1 MLKANSL
8 RNMEIE
14 KLLFEIIDFISNS
27 TKENKEAVLS
37 EDEFSRLTIKQ
48 YFYLDLI
55 GRMKEPTF
63 TDLAETLKITKPSV
77 SAIVNKL
84 IDKGYIRKEQSED
97 DQRSYHLH
105 LSDKGKTIIEAE
117 NKIYRA
123 FSLHI
128 RTTLNEI
135 EQEQFV
141 HIMKK
146 ILKTLPR

>member
-1 MLKANSL
+1 
-8 RNMEIE
+8 MEIE

-27 TKENKEAVLS
+27 TKENKESVLS
-37 EDEFSRLTIKQ
+37 EDEFSKLTIKQ

-55 GRMKEPTF
+55 SRLKEPTF
-63 TDLAETLKITKPSV
+63 TELAEALKITKPSV

-84 IDKGYIRKEQSED
+84 IDKGYIHKVQSED
-97 DQRSYHLH
+97 DQRSYNLH
-105 LSDKGKTIIEAE
+105 LTDKGKTIIEAE

-128 RTTLNEI
+128 RTTLNAT

-146 ILKTLPR
+146 ILKNLPR

>member
-1 MLKANSL
+1 
-8 RNMEIE
+8 MEIE
-14 KLLFEIIDFISNS
+14 KLLFEIIDFISKS
-27 TKENKEAVLS
+27 TKDNKEAVLS
-37 EDEFSRLTIKQ
+37 EDEFSKLTIKQ

-55 GRMKEPTF
+55 GRMDEPTF
-63 TDLAETLKITKPSV
+63 TDLADTLKITKPSV

-84 IDKGYIRKEQSED
+84 IDKGFIIKEQSED

-128 RTTLNEI
+128 RTTLNET
-135 EQEQFV
+135 EQEHFV

>member
-1 MLKANSL
+1 
-8 RNMEIE
+8 MEIE

-27 TKENKEAVLS
+27 TKENKEDVLS
-37 EDEFSRLTIKQ
+37 EDEFSKLTIKQ

-55 GRMKEPTF
+55 SRMKNPTF
-63 TDLAETLKITKPSV
+63 TELADALQITKPSV

-84 IDKGYIRKEQSED
+84 VDKGYILKVQSED

-105 LSDKGKTIIEAE
+105 LSDKGKTLIEAE

-128 RTTLNEI
+128 RTTLNAD
-135 EQEQFV
+135 EQHQFV

>member
-1 MLKANSL
+1 
-8 RNMEIE
+8 MEIE

-37 EDEFSRLTIKQ
+37 EDEFSKLTIKQ

-55 GRMKEPTF
+55 SRLKEPTF
-63 TDLAETLKITKPSV
+63 TDLAEALKITKPSV

-84 IDKGYIRKEQSED
+84 IDKGYIHKEQSED
-97 DQRSYHLH
+97 DQRSYNLH
-105 LSDKGKTIIEAE
+105 LTDKGKTIIEAE

-128 RTTLNEI
+128 RTTLNEA

>member
-1 MLKANSL
+1 
-8 RNMEIE
+8 MEIE

-27 TKENKEAVLS
+27 TKENKEGVLS
-37 EDEFSRLTIKQ
+37 EDEFSKLTIKQ

-55 GRMKEPTF
+55 SRMENPTF
-63 TDLAETLKITKPSV
+63 TELADALQITKPSV

-84 IDKGYIRKEQSED
+84 VDKGYIIKVQSED
-97 DQRSYHLH
+97 DQRSYNLH
-105 LSDKGKTIIEAE
+105 LSDKGKTLIEAE

-128 RTTLNEI
+128 RTTLNPD
-135 EQEQFV
+135 EQQQFV